1 MERKNKRQRLISIR
15 ILTIALVLSS
25 GLPFETTLNSAHAA
39 DGFSLEAYRGQVV
52 WLDFWAS
59 WCTPCR
65 RSFPW
70 MNEIVERYAD
80 QGLVIVG
87 VNVDRERNL
96 ADEFLRETPA
106 NFSIVYD
113 PEGEL
118 AKQFE
123 VLGMPSSY
131 LIDQDG
137 NVISSHIG
145 FRRDERENYEAAIR
159 EALEN

>member
-1 MERKNKRQRLISIR
+1 
-15 ILTIALVLSS
+15 
-25 GLPFETTLNSAHAA
+25 
-39 DGFSLEAYRGQVV
+39 
-52 WLDFWAS
+52 
-59 WCTPCR
+59 
-65 RSFPW
+65 

-87 VNVDRERNL
+87 VNVDREREL

>member
-1 MERKNKRQRLISIR
+1 VIWRKRNSWGQFVATILVTGVLLQIASIR
-15 ILTIALVLSS
+15 A
-25 GLPFETTLNSAHAA
+25 NAA
-39 DGFSLEAYRGQVV
+39 DELNLEAYRGQVV

-87 VNVDRERNL
+87 VNVDQERNL
-96 ADEFLRETPA
+96 AEQFLLETPA
-106 NFSIVYD
+106 NFNVVYD
-113 PEGEL
+113 PDGSF
-118 AKQFE
+118 AKEFE

-131 LIDQDG
+131 LIDRNG

-159 EALEN
+159 EALSD

>member
-1 MERKNKRQRLISIR
+1 MERKSKRQRLIPIR
-15 ILTIALVLSS
+15 ILTIALVLSA
-25 GLPFETTLNSAHAA
+25 GLPFETPLTPAHAA
-39 DGFSLEAYRGQVV
+39 DDFSLEAYRGQIV

-145 FRRDERENYEAAIR
+145 FKRDQRENYEAAIR
-159 EALEN
+159 EALGN

>member
-1 MERKNKRQRLISIR
+1 MERKSKRQTLASIR

-25 GLPFETTLNSAHAA
+25 GLPFATTLSPAHAA
-39 DGFSLEAYRGQVV
+39 DDFSLEAYRGQVV

-70 MNEIVERYAD
+70 MNEIAERYAD
-80 QGLVIVG
+80 QGLIIVG

-106 NFSIVYD
+106 SFSIVYD

-131 LIDQDG
+131 LVDQDG

-145 FRRDERENYEAAIR
+145 FKRDQRENYEAAIR
-159 EALEN
+159 EALAN